1 LDRAA
6 LVNPVVAVEAA
17 RRTVALAIEGLCES
31 MTSSLQR
38 SSTSGPSVA
47 AAADALEK
55 TRIFLSEVS
64 GPPASE
70 EEELRLISTLRALDH
85 ATRLAD
91 LALEDSNSTAT
102 KAGPEDVR
110 VVRLSEEALR
120 AAAAAVNDIAKE
132 MALSDAAEPIK
143 SLAPRS
149 ATPALAK
156 AEQCANALRDLRR
169 THRTA
174 TLSAVAGGHLSADE
188 AMVRVDLVRRLDAL
202 AHHAWRAAAH
212 LLGRGDEQ
220 GLRSA
225 TNRLEKAP
233 GARPRR
239 TDGQ

>member
-1 LDRAA
+1 
-6 LVNPVVAVEAA
+6 VNPVVAVEAA
-17 RRTVALAIEGLCES
+17 RRTVALAIEALCES

-38 SSTSGPSVA
+38 SSASGPSVA

-70 EEELRLISTLRALDH
+70 EELRLISTLHALDH

-91 LALEDSNSTAT
+91 LALEDSNSTTT
-102 KAGPEDVR
+102 KAGLEDGR

-120 AAAAAVNDIAKE
+120 AAATAVNDIAKE

-149 ATPALAK
+149 AISALAK
-156 AEQCANALRDLRR
+156 AEQCAKALRDLRR

-174 TLSAVAGGHLSADE
+174 TLSAVAGGRLSADE
-188 AMVRVDLVRRLDAL
+188 AMDRVDLVRRLNAL

-225 TNRLEKAP
+225 TNKLEKAP
-233 GARPRR
+233 RARPRQ
-239 TDGQ
+239 TEGQ